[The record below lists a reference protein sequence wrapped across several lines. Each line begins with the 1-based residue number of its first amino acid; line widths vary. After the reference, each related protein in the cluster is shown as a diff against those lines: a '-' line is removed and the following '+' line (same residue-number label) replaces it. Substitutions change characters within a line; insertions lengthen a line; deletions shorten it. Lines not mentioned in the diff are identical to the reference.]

1 MQPPALNPTTFCDT
15 GAYGPALG
23 DAEFEFIRHVVGENA
38 GIVLGP
44 NKRQL
49 VQGRLARRLRDLG
62 LRSYEEY
69 CEYLRRSGPEELVG
83 LINALTTNVTS
94 FFRENHH
101 FEALRHVH
109 AAGSDGAQ
117 RRVAPHPHLVRG
129 LLDRRGAVLHG
140 DDRRR
145 TCCRAPAGTAR
156 FSRPTSTAT

>member
-1 MQPPALNPTTFCDT
+1 MQPPALNPTTFSDT
-15 GAYGPALG
+15 GAYGPVLG

-62 LRSYEEY
+62 LRSYQQY
-69 CEYLRRSGPEELVG
+69 CEHVQRSGPEELVG

-101 FEALRHVH
+101 FDALAEFMLPEAKQRN
-109 AAGSDGAQ
+109 AGS
-117 RRVAPHPHLVRG
+117 RRIRIWS
-129 LLDRRGAVLHG
+129 
-140 DDRRR
+140 
-145 TCCRAPAGTAR
+145 AGC
-156 FSRPTSTAT
+156 ST